1 MPYPHPI
8 PPAAIRRSSRAQKPP
23 VDEGVAE
30 LEGPQRSGEDDARP
44 AEASVAVRGN
54 NQQNE
59 CSYRAGATDDGEPT
73 TFEEAM
79 AHADSDRWY
88 MAMQDELEVFRR
100 IGLYEEVNRPQDRKI
115 IDSKWVFKIKRGPT
129 GDIERYKARLVARGF
144 TQTQGIDYTE
154 TFAPVTKFST
164 IRVLLALAAQYDLEI
179 HQMDVKS
186 AFLNGELDEEI
197 YLKLPPGFRGTGDK
211 VWRLRQA
218 LYGLKQAHKAWYRRL
233 RTVFESLGFTRSHA
247 DHSVFY
253 KVEDGVIIIVAVYVD
268 DKLILS
274 KCTRAIEK
282 LKQALVKEY
291 DLSDLGEARWIL
303 GMEIIRDRDKRIIE
317 ISQRRYVEG
326 ILERFGMHEGRAVA
340 TPIDP
345 NSKLAKLEEP
355 EVNNK
360 SYQSALGALMY
371 AMLATRPDLAF
382 SVGALSRHAA
392 APGEAHWAALKR
404 VYQYLRGTTD
414 ARLVYSGDSVR
425 NPFGYVDADWASD
438 INDRRSITGYVFV
451 LANGAVSWSSKK
463 QTSVALS
470 STEAEYMAASA
481 ATKEAIWIRTLIRE
495 LNMIPSPKPTLLL
508 LDNQSAMSL
517 AKNSVFHDR
526 TKHISIRHHFIREQ
540 LEMGEVAVDYISTN
554 AQVADILTKGLT
566 REKHIRFTKGMGII
580 Y

>member
-1 MPYPHPI
+1 
-8 PPAAIRRSSRAQKPP
+8 
-23 VDEGVAE
+23 
-30 LEGPQRSGEDDARP
+30 
-44 AEASVAVRGN
+44 
-54 NQQNE
+54 
-59 CSYRAGATDDGEPT
+59 
-73 TFEEAM
+73 
-79 AHADSDRWY
+79 
-88 MAMQDELEVFRR
+88 
-100 IGLYEEVNRPQDRKI
+100 
-115 IDSKWVFKIKRGPT
+115 
-129 GDIERYKARLVARGF
+129 
-144 TQTQGIDYTE
+144 
-154 TFAPVTKFST
+154 
-164 IRVLLALAAQYDLEI
+164 
-179 HQMDVKS
+179 MDVKS

-211 VWRLRQA
+211 VWRLRRA
-218 LYGLKQAHKAWYRRL
+218 LYGLKQAHKAWYKRL

-253 KVEDGVIIIVAVYVD
+253 KVEDGEIIIVAVYVD

-274 KCTRAIEK
+274 RCTRAIER
-282 LKQALVKEY
+282 LKEALVKEY

-355 EVNNK
+355 EVDNK
-360 SYQSALGALMY
+360 SYQSAL
-371 AMLATRPDLAF
+371 
-382 SVGALSRHAA
+382 VGALSRHAA

-404 VYQYLRGTTD
+404 VYRYLRGTTD
-414 ARLVYSGDSVR
+414 ARLVYSGDSVK

-438 INDRRSITGYVFV
+438 VNDRRSITGYVFV

-495 LNMIPSPKPTLLL
+495 LNMMPSLEPTLLL

-540 LEMGEVAVDYISTN
+540 LEMGEVAVDYVSTN
-554 AQVADILTKGLT
+554 AQVADVLTKGLT